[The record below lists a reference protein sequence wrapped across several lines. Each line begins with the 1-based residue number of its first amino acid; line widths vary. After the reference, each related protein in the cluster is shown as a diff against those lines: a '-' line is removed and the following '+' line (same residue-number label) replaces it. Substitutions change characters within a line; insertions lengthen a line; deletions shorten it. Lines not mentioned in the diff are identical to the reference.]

1 MDDYIAKPLRRKE
14 LLCVVEKWITSKSGS
29 IDEIIQKQ
37 SKDEVVEEHAAMDYE
52 RALYEFEGEQEFLQE
67 VLEGFLENV
76 RAQIKTIHQALG
88 ENDTEVVRKE
98 AHSIKGGAANLTADH
113 LSRIALELENMGQS
127 GRLDGGYEVLES
139 LEKGC
144 KRLEAYAGEELK

>member
-1 MDDYIAKPLRRKE
+1 M
-14 LLCVVEKWITSKSGS
+14 
-29 IDEIIQKQ
+29 
-37 SKDEVVEEHAAMDYE
+37 EEYAALDYE
-52 RALYEFEGEQEFLQE
+52 RALDEFEGDQEFLLE
-67 VLEGFLENV
+67 VLEGFLKNV
-76 RAQIKTIHQALG
+76 RAQIKTIHQALEEG
-88 ENDTEVVRKE
+88 DTEVVRKE

>member
-1 MDDYIAKPLRRKE
+1 
-14 LLCVVEKWITSKSGS
+14 
-29 IDEIIQKQ
+29 
-37 SKDEVVEEHAAMDYE
+37 MDYE
-52 RALYEFEGEQEFLQE
+52 RALDEFEGEQEFLQE

-88 ENDTEVVRKE
+88 EGDTEVVRKE